1 MSKYIYT
8 KNEAKKVKIDEK
20 DRQILTELHGNAR
33 MSYALLSEKT
43 KIQRDTITKR
53 VDKMKKDGLI
63 LGYDI
68 TLDPY
73 VLGYTIFAHV
83 FIKLLPIAKEEV
95 EDFNKKLFQHPNIT
109 HITKILGN
117 FDLVLTV
124 AVRDSFE
131 LEKLINDIKSGPK
144 QIIQNLE
151 IATIIGE
158 SKIND
163 FSGIIGNS
171 N

>member
-1 MSKYIYT
+1 MSKYTYAKT
-8 KNEAKKVKIDEK
+8 EAKKLSLDEK
-20 DRQILTELHGNAR
+20 DKTILSELHQNAR
-33 MSYALLSEKT
+33 ISYALLAEKT

-53 VDKMKKDGLI
+53 VEKMKKNGLI

-73 VLGYTIFAHV
+73 VLGYAIFAHI
-83 FIKLLPIAKEEV
+83 FIKLLPIPKEDL
-95 EDFNKKLFQHPNIT
+95 EDFNKKLFTHPNIT

-117 FDLVLTV
+117 FDLVLTI
-124 AVRDSFE
+124 AAKDSFE
-131 LEKLINDIKSGPK
+131 LEKIVNDIKQNPK

-163 FSGIIGNS
+163 FSGIIS
-171 N
+171 A